1 MTCAQT
7 NDRWLQKYIRICIYY
22 IYEFVEICR
31 DWINDQISPLWIIAL
46 NYRNLDRFS
55 ANPRSPLHVSA
66 RLSKFIGTWGVTRF
80 MAVMSYIAIGK
91 WPFSAMIC
99 LWRVKIF
106 QSCVKVPGLPRGI
119 YVSGGYFLKPD
130 GKSGKQAKVAWSGS
144 DSFAC
149 EQQFTTS
156 GSSSWLVVHVVRN
169 A

>member
-1 MTCAQT
+1 VEDIKGTNCQLLTIAVEGNTISIQTANCEYMTCAQT
-7 NDRWLQKYIRICIYY
+7 NDKWLQKYIRIWSYMYILY

-80 MAVMSYIAIGK
+80 LAVMSYIAIGK

-130 GKSGKQAKVAWSGS
+130 GKWQW
-144 DSFAC
+144 
-149 EQQFTTS
+149 
-156 GSSSWLVVHVVRN
+156 
-169 A
+169 